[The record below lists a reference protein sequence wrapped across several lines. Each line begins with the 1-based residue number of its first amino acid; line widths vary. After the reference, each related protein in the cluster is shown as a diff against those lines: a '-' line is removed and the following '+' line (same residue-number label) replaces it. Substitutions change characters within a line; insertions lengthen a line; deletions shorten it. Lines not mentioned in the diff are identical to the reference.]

1 MLGRSRDRVV
11 AVSYHL
17 WFSQQCFLVKDLH
30 HLAREEITLHSIFVR
45 WRSKRG
51 QGNLTV
57 QQSVP
62 IDLNTNI
69 DALQN
74 SLYSV

>member
-17 WFSQQCFLVKDLH
+17 WFSQQH